1 MNQAVQQFLEQL
13 AAAESGWQW
22 QIATHSLHPESWQ
35 AGESLSADDGSSVT
49 AWGLSAGEKLVGRL
63 QALGAK
69 EATLSASTVA
79 MVMAAKPLLGELLE
93 VQRKLSQVED
103 QATHDALTSLLNR
116 RGWETAL
123 SAEEAR
129 CRRHER
135 AAAIVCLDLD
145 RLKQR
150 NDADGHAA
158 GDELLQK
165 TADCLRRAIRAGD
178 IAARLG
184 GDEFGILLVEC
195 TGECVPMILER
206 LRKSLAATGVEA
218 TIGWAAR
225 DKACDLHATW
235 QAADQALIA
244 AKHK

>member
-1 MNQAVQQFLEQL
+1 MSQALQDFLEQL
-13 AAAESGWQW
+13 AAAAPGWQW
-22 QIATHSLHPESWQ
+22 QIATHALPPQTWQ
-35 AGESLSADDGSSVT
+35 AGVAQSDDDDSSMT
-49 AWGLSAGEKLVGRL
+49 AWGLNSGEKLVGRL
-63 QALGAK
+63 HARGAK
-69 EATLSASTVA
+69 DTSLSPATLAL
-79 MVMAAKPLLGELLE
+79 VMAAKPLLGELLAL
-93 VQRKLSQVED
+93 QGKLSQVED
-103 QATHDALTSLLNR
+103 QATHDALTGLLNR

-123 SAEEAR
+123 AAEESR

-135 AAAIVCLDLD
+135 AAVIVALDLD

-150 NDADGHAA
+150 NDAEGHAA

-165 TADCLRRAIRAGD
+165 TADCLRRAIRAQD

-195 TGECVPMILER
+195 AGECVPLILER

-218 TIGWAAR
+218 TLGWAAR

-235 QAADQALIA
+235 QAADQTLIA
-244 AKHK
+244 SKHK